1 MLRIQQNSSCENAHP
16 YYRFKDIVH
25 YLTKMYLKFFK
36 KEKVIK
42 LMKFLLLAYIIKIS
56 KAGGL
61 NIMNEKELYAKLGEL
76 TKNKD
81 QWKENMAFTASFLTG
96 QSTKIMGK
104 SLWLLGEM
112 GLLYPNEISPFIEKI
127 ATFLNAKDAF
137 LRERALNAL
146 GRIGRANYALVKP
159 YWEKIFLLST
169 DDSPNVRLSFI
180 WASENIATNTPEAYE
195 KFVSVFE
202 KLLDDKNVRVRI
214 EAPEMFRVLGKRK
227 PEYVYHC
234 LDKLKSLSENDV
246 DRIVRIHAKGAIK
259 AIIQNRH

>member
-1 MLRIQQNSSCENAHP
+1 
-16 YYRFKDIVH
+16 
-25 YLTKMYLKFFK
+25 
-36 KEKVIK
+36 
-42 LMKFLLLAYIIKIS
+42 
-56 KAGGL
+56 
-61 NIMNEKELYAKLGEL
+61 MNEKELYAKLGEL

-127 ATFLNAKDAF
+127 AAFLNAKDAF

-180 WASENIATNTPEAYE
+180 WASENIATNTPEA
-195 KFVSVFE
+195 
-202 KLLDDKNVRVRI
+202 
-214 EAPEMFRVLGKRK
+214 
-227 PEYVYHC
+227 
-234 LDKLKSLSENDV
+234 
-246 DRIVRIHAKGAIK
+246 
-259 AIIQNRH
+259 